1 MDKNILK
8 ELNRTREIM
17 GLNLLS
23 EEELKTNDTIKE
35 DIEEMDMEEMHH
47 AEEGYTKEAY
57 MDEMEDEVVKEQEEE
72 GEEGE
77 EEEEEVKIDPNAI
90 VTKYKDI
97 LFGQDGINIGAELV
111 YKFNKQAKEPVKGS
125 AVVRWSDYGDL
136 ISRSDERKPVK
147 DWKYDWNKDRQLY
160 TKLVDEYPSRYK
172 IGISTMLKKMVA
184 RKAEELGVDI
194 GDVNELFASFS
205 AFDPSRYKPRHVEM
219 KSDTVNR
226 YDGEKGL
233 YRGYELVRTKRE
245 GEQEAPEK
253 FDSFVLTYTP
263 KKGGEQKR
271 VSFYKN
277 GNLRSNRYSWEEM
290 VQGITDRNELY
301 EFCQVLPDE
310 LKKAPKWSTNTRVS
324 GKYGTTNN
332 IKC

>member
-57 MDEMEDEVVKEQEEE
+57 MDEMDDEVVKEQEEE
-72 GEEGE
+72 GEEE
-77 EEEEEVKIDPNAI
+77 EEEEEVVDPNAI
-90 VTKYKDI
+90 VTKYKDVY
-97 LFGQDGINIGAELV
+97 LGMDGFPIGVQIV
-111 YKFNKQAKEPVKGS
+111 YKFNKQKKEPVKGS
-125 AVVRWSDYGDL
+125 SLVRWADYGDL
-136 ISRSDERKPVK
+136 ISKSDRRKPVK
-147 DWKYDWNKDRQLY
+147 DWKYTWDKDGQMYNKLNE
-160 TKLVDEYPSRYK
+160 KYPQKYQV
-172 IGISTMLKKMVA
+172 GISTTLKKVLA
-184 RKAEELGVDI
+184 RRAEELGVDI
-194 GDVNELFASFS
+194 GDVNQLLASFS
-205 AFDPSRYKPRHVEM
+205 EFDPSRYMARTVETKQGSM
-219 KSDTVNR
+219 NKSE
-226 YDGEKGL
+226 GEKGF
-233 YRGYELVRTKRE
+233 YRGYQLNKKKRQ
-245 GEQEAPEK
+245 GESDAPEK
-253 FDSFVLTYTP
+253 FSSFVLTYVP
-263 KKGGEQKR
+263 KGGKQQN

-290 VQGITDRNELY
+290 VQGIVDRNEKY